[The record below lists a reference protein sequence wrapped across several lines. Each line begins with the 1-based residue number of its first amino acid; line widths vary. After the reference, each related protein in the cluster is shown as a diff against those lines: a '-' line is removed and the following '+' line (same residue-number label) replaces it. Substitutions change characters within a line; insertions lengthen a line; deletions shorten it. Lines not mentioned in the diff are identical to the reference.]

1 MIIKIN
7 YNKTTGDITVNNDIP
22 ECAIVI
28 NENSTVDSDQEL
40 DVEIALNTS
49 YLKEIQTAIE
59 GIDGSIN

>member
-22 ECAIVI
+22 ECTIVI
-28 NENSTVDSDQEL
+28 NENSTVDNDQEL

-59 GIDGSIN
+59 EIDGSIN